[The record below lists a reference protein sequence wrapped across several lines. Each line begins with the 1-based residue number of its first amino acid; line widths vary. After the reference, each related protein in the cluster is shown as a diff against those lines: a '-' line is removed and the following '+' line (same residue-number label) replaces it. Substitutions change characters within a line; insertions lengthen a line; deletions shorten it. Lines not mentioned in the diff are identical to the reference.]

1 VEETPE
7 GTWVTT
13 RTGDRE
19 RFDAVVL
26 ASHADQSLRMITRPT
41 PEQRRL
47 LSPFHYQRNETHL
60 HTDPTVMPQRRL
72 AWASW
77 NFRVEE
83 GLDAHRQAA
92 THYWM
97 NALQGVS
104 KKRNYFVSLNSASI
118 IDPQSIL
125 YSTSYD
131 HPVFTLDAI
140 RAQRELPS
148 LNHGG
153 RLFFCG
159 SYFRYGFHEDACTA
173 GFDAA
178 VAVRKSVN
186 R

>member
-1 VEETPE
+1 M
-7 GTWVTT
+7 
-13 RTGDRE
+13 GDRE
-19 RFDAVVL
+19 CFDAVVL
-26 ASHADQSLRMITRPT
+26 ASHADQSLRMIAGPT

-47 LSPFHYQRNETHL
+47 LSTFHYHCNETHL

-83 GLDAHRQAA
+83 GLHTHRQAA

-131 HPVFTLDAI
+131 HPVFTLNAI

-148 LNHGG
+148 LNHKG

-178 VAVRKSVN
+178 IAVRKSVN

>member
-1 VEETPE
+1 
-7 GTWVTT
+7 
-13 RTGDRE
+13 
-19 RFDAVVL
+19 
-26 ASHADQSLRMITRPT
+26 
-41 PEQRRL
+41 
-47 LSPFHYQRNETHL
+47 
-60 HTDPTVMPQRRL
+60 
-72 AWASW
+72 
-77 NFRVEE
+77 
-83 GLDAHRQAA
+83 
-92 THYWM
+92 M

-178 VAVRKSVN
+178 VAVRKSVS
-186 R
+186 